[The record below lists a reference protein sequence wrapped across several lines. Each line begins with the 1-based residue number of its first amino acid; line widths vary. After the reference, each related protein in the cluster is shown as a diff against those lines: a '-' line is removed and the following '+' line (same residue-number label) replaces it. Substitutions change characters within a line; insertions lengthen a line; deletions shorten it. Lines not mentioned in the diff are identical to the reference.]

1 MTYPQGQT
9 VDYGYDDA
17 HAVTDVEVSQPGW
30 SALVVADYEYD
41 NMGRVTDV
49 FLGDGGPTTYQY
61 DGVGGLDTHT
71 LTDFNAT
78 TWGIPPWRSGS
89 GRFTI
94 FFRG

>member
-41 NMGRVTDV
+41 NMGRVT
-49 FLGDGGPTTYQY
+49 
-61 DGVGGLDTHT
+61 
-71 LTDFNAT
+71 
-78 TWGIPPWRSGS
+78 
-89 GRFTI
+89 I